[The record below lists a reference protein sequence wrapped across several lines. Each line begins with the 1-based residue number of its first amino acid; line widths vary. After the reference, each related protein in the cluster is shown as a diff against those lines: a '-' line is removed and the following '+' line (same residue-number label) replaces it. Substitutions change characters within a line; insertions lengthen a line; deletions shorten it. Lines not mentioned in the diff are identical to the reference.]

1 MIGLMRCCFFRPVTL
16 SFMIVAALVLKAEPV
31 SAQSVNYSYDVLGRL
46 VDVTRSDGPSTTYA
60 YDPAGNRSRVTVASQ
75 QPQVIAKDDVVYL
88 GIGEMRTILV
98 LQNDTGEGLTIINT
112 GNAVGTAWSVDD
124 DVKVIFWGVA
134 TPGTYG
140 IDYTISDSQGR
151 TATAR
156 VTVHVS

>member
-1 MIGLMRCCFFRPVTL
+1 MVKRSSLQALLLGIG
-16 SFMIVAALVLKAEPV
+16 AAAV
-31 SAQSVNYSYDVLGRL
+31 SIFGAGSLHAQTTNYAYDALGRL
-46 VDVTRSDGPSTTYA
+46 VDVTRSDSPSTTYA
-60 YDPAGNRSRVTVASQ
+60 YDAAGNRSRVIVADP
-75 QPQVIAKDDVVYL
+75 QPSVVARDDVVYL
-88 GIGEMRTILV
+88 GVGETRTILV